1 MQKEIKIYKGQRAR
15 SINKQHMSK
24 YVVYL
29 QNVNIVALVN
39 SNKTTFFPNN
49 SKQYFI
55 LFPRQIHIQTSSN
68 VKKFS

>member
-1 MQKEIKIYKGQRAR
+1 
-15 SINKQHMSK
+15 MSK